1 MTKYYDK
8 NEHLIEEG
16 TYLLDG
22 GYDTASVE
30 ETGIIRL
37 KVNDIEKLTDEE
49 SKSIVDDLRVTLSEK
64 SMQILGLF
72 AEKISLLASA
82 QKAITFD
89 ENEYK
94 QIFDESEINFE
105 SLKKYLDSMSLTIS
119 LTDTSKQSSR
129 FHLWDCY
136 KLKTNKKEE
145 KFTAEFHFSEFAEK
159 YVLNRKNFL

>member
-1 MTKYYDK
+1 MTKCYDK
-8 NEHLIEEG
+8 NGHLIEEG
-16 TYLLDG
+16 TYLLNDR
-22 GYDTASVE
+22 YDTASVE

-37 KVNDIEKLTDEE
+37 NVNDIDKLTDEE
-49 SKSIVDDLRVTLSEK
+49 AKSLVDDLRVTLPEGSIE
-64 SMQILGLF
+64 ILGLF
-72 AEKISLLASA
+72 AKKTNSLTSA

-119 LTDTSKQSSR
+119 LTDTSKQSSK
-129 FHLWDCY
+129 FHLWDYY

-145 KFTAEFHFSEFAEK
+145 RFTAEFHFSEFTEK